1 MAAFTTNRFCIK
13 NNPRENRF
21 FAASGRLADGK
32 GTHNVKIL
40 AENYTKKQLCR
51 KHARGQT
58 VRKARALTA
67 ICASGCKACSPRPT
81 ATELWKCRSN
91 PPLAVSFRFM
101 ENTLNNFCQGT
112 FLIHN
117 RLLPRT
123 NGDKSLV
130 LSHLCSVL
138 HTWRGVFILVLT
150 HKDKTLL
157 SIIRKILKGKA
168 TSLLEYVK
176 G

>member
-21 FAASGRLADGK
+21 FAASGRLADEK
-32 GTHNVKIL
+32 GTYNVKIL
-40 AENYTKKQLCR
+40 AENYTKEQLCR

-67 ICASGCKACSPRPT
+67 ICANGCKVCSPRPT

-91 PPLAVSFRFM
+91 LPLAGSFRLM
-101 ENTLNNFCQGT
+101 EKRLNNFCQGT

-123 NGDKSLV
+123 KGVNSLV
-130 LSHLCSVL
+130 SSHFYSVL

-157 SIIRKILKGKA
+157 SI
-168 TSLLEYVK
+168 
-176 G
+176 

>member
-1 MAAFTTNRFCIK
+1 MAVNLNKNSFWLHSQLTAFCIK

-21 FAASGRLADGK
+21 FAASGRLADEK

-91 PPLAVSFRFM
+91 PPLADSFRLM
-101 ENTLNNFCQGT
+101 EKGLNNFCQGT
-112 FLIHN
+112 FWYIIAFYHGQMGLNLWSYRIFVLCCIH
-117 RLLPRT
+117 
-123 NGDKSLV
+123 GEEC
-130 LSHLCSVL
+130 LSWFW
-138 HTWRGVFILVLT
+138 HT
-150 HKDKTLL
+150 
-157 SIIRKILKGKA
+157 KIKHSSQL
-168 TSLLEYVK
+168 
-176 G
+176 